1 MNLEQF
7 KKTFESDAYKRSE
20 QQEKTIKELH
30 ARIKQLT
37 EDLEFR
43 KHQAQQME
51 NRCYRLTLG
60 IICRHCEFKGICQ
73 ARATRAQEDEQ

>member
-37 EDLEFR
+37 EYPVFR
-43 KHQAQQME
+43 KHQAQQLE
-51 NRCYRLTLG
+51 NRCYCLTLG
-60 IICRHCEFKGICQ
+60 SMCRHCEFKGICQ
-73 ARATRAQEDEQ
+73 ARATREKETEK

>member
-7 KKTFESDAYKRSE
+7 KKEFANDAYARSE

-30 ARIKQLT
+30 SRIKQLT

-43 KHQAQQME
+43 KYQAQQLE
-51 NRCYRLTLG
+51 NRCYCHTLG
-60 IICRHCEFKGICQ
+60 SMCGHCGFRSVCQ
-73 ARATRAQEDEQ
+73 ARATREKETEK

>member
-37 EDLEFR
+37 EYLVFR
-43 KHQAQQME
+43 KHQAQQLE
-51 NRCYRLTLG
+51 NRCYCLTLG
-60 IICRHCEFKGICQ
+60 SMCRHCEFKDICQ
-73 ARATRAQEDEQ
+73 ARDTRAQEDEQ